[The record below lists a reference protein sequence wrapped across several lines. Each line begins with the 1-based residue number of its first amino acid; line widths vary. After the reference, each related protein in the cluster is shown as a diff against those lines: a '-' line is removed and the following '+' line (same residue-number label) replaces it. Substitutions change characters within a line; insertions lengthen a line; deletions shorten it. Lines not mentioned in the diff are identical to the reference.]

1 MGYIG
6 VGSSEESGVVKRQ
19 KKEQCYLVQEFIN
32 GGSLKAK
39 IWRQSSSLSPLYS
52 DHDAVQWGQQIAEGL
67 AYLHSAN
74 PVVPCFSRQQ
84 PLYISINNHVRC
96 WCI

>member
-6 VGSSEESGVVKRQ
+6 VGSNEETGVVKRQ
-19 KKEQCYLVQEFIN
+19 KKEQCYLVQEFMN

-39 IWRQSSSLSPLYS
+39 VWRQASSLSPLYS

-74 PVVPCFSRQQ
+74 PVVSLCF
-84 PLYISINNHVRC
+84 L
-96 WCI
+96 

>member
-6 VGSSEESGVVKRQ
+6 VGSNQESGVVKRQ
-19 KKEQCYLVQEFIN
+19 KKEQCYMVQEFMN

-39 IWRQSSSLSPLYS
+39 VWRQASSLSPLYS

-74 PVVPCFSRQQ
+74 PVVRPQR
-84 PLYISINNHVRC
+84 LNHENDT
-96 WCI
+96 I